1 MIKEAQ
7 KLTINDIKI
16 GLTKE
21 FKITITKSMVDGFA
35 IISGDF
41 NPLHMNDKYA
51 LATKFGKRVCHG
63 MLLASFFSRIIGMYI
78 PGEMSLYLTQSLKF
92 SSPCYI
98 GDDVLVI
105 GEVIDK
111 SLSTKII
118 TLKTKILRDDTII
131 IDGEAK
137 VLVRD

>member
-1 MIKEAQ
+1 MIKEAE
-7 KLTINDIKI
+7 KLAMKDIKV

-21 FKITITKSMVDGFA
+21 FKITITKSIVDEFA
-35 IISGDF
+35 KISGDF
-41 NPLHMNDKYA
+41 NPLHMDEKYA
-51 LATKFGKRVCHG
+51 LTTKFGRRVCHG

-78 PGEMSLYLTQSLKF
+78 PGKRSLLLTQSLKF

-98 GDDVLVI
+98 EDIILVI
-105 GEVIDK
+105 GKVINI

-131 IDGEAK
+131 VTGEAK
-137 VLVRD
+137 VMVRD

>member
-1 MIKEAQ
+1 MIEEAT
-7 KLTINDIKI
+7 KLTINDIEV

-21 FKITITKSMVDGFA
+21 FKITITKSMVDEFA
-35 IISGDF
+35 KISGDF

-51 LATKFGKRVCHG
+51 ISTKFGKRVCHG

-78 PGEMSLYLTQSLKF
+78 PGKTALYLTQSLKF
-92 SSPCYI
+92 SSPAYI
-98 GDDVLVI
+98 GDTVLVI
-105 GEVIDK
+105 GKVIDK

-118 TLKTKILRDDTII
+118 TLKTKILRDNTTI

-137 VLVRD
+137 VLVRN

>member
-1 MIKEAQ
+1 MIEEAK
-7 KLTINDIKI
+7 KLTINDIEI

-21 FKITITKSMVDGFA
+21 FKILITKSMVDEFA

-41 NPLHMNDKYA
+41 NPLHMDDKYA
-51 LATKFGKRVCHG
+51 ISTKFGKRVCHG

-78 PGEMSLYLTQSLKF
+78 PGKTALYLTQSLKF

-98 GDDVLVI
+98 GDTILVI
-105 GEVIDK
+105 GKVIDK
-111 SLSTKII
+111 SVSTKII
-118 TLKTKILRDDTII
+118 TLKTKILRDDTIMV
-131 IDGEAK
+131 DGEAK

>member
-1 MIKEAQ
+1 MIEEAK
-7 KLTINDIKI
+7 KLTINDIEI

-21 FKITITKSMVDGFA
+21 FKIIINKSIVDEFA
-35 IISGDF
+35 KISGDF
-41 NPLHMNDKYA
+41 NPLHMDDKYA
-51 LATKFGKRVCHG
+51 ISTKFGKRVCHG

-78 PGEMSLYLTQSLKF
+78 PGKMALYLTQSLKF

-98 GDDVLVI
+98 GDTVLVI
-105 GEVIDK
+105 GKVIDK

-118 TLKTKILRDDTII
+118 TLKTKILRDDTVMV
-131 IDGEAK
+131 DGEAK

>member
-1 MIKEAQ
+1 MIEEAK
-7 KLTINDIKI
+7 KLTINDIEI

-21 FKITITKSMVDGFA
+21 FKILITKSMVDEFA

-41 NPLHMNDKYA
+41 NPLHMDDKYA
-51 LATKFGKRVCHG
+51 ISTKFGKRVCHG

-78 PGEMSLYLTQSLKF
+78 PGKTALYLTQSLKF

-98 GDDVLVI
+98 GDTILVI
-105 GEVIDK
+105 GKVIDK
-111 SLSTKII
+111 SVSTKII
-118 TLKTKILRDDTII
+118 TLETKILRDDTIMV
-131 IDGEAK
+131 DGEAK